1 MTANKTRKQRL
12 ENFKTDHLLR
22 EGAMRDS
29 VDEELSRLSKAESDL
44 LNNLDEQT
52 RKLVFSLIHNSCEY
66 KTTLRLAL
74 TITDKSE
81 LPEHGPDLVRHCLKV
96 AQDRYGM
103 LSNHSEGT
111 QRSNRE
117 RAKHGVEI
125 YRPFLLK
132 AYFSHL
138 RQHAKPPGRSKL
150 EYLAREAMRKSR
162 VPRKKWDG
170 LTEYVVKQFLA
181 DAIGNPWYRGKGLIG
196 RMITQNFS

>member
-1 MTANKTRKQRL
+1 
-12 ENFKTDHLLR
+12 
-22 EGAMRDS
+22 MRDS

-74 TITDKSE
+74 TITEKSE

-138 RQHAKPPGRSKL
+138 RQHAKPPDVANSSSWPRSNAQKPC
-150 EYLAREAMRKSR
+150 AQ
-162 VPRKKWDG
+162 KKMGWIDD
-170 LTEYVVKQFLA
+170 TWS
-181 DAIGNPWYRGKGLIG
+181 N
-196 RMITQNFS
+196 NS